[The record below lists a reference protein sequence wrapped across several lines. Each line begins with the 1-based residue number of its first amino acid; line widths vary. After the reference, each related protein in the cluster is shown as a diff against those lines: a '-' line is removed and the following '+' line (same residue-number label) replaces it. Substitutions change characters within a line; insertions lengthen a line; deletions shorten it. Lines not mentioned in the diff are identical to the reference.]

1 MSKKINSN
9 CAKCRRA
16 GVKLILKGEKCLGPK
31 CPFAKRSYAPG
42 QHGPDARRAK
52 LSGYGT
58 QLKEKQKAKRIYG
71 LIERQ
76 FSNYVTKSSAKTGD
90 TSKILLAALESR
102 LDNVVYRMGLGKSR
116 LGARQIV
123 SHGLVTVNGKKLDIP
138 SYSVRVGE
146 VVGLSTK
153 GKAKKG
159 FENIA
164 ERLSKIDAPSWL
176 SVDSKDVSA
185 KVLNVPQVDDAGFNA
200 KLVIE
205 FYSR

>member
-1 MSKKINSN
+1 MSKKINTN

-16 GVKLILKGEKCLGPK
+16 GVKLMLKGEKCLGPK

-42 QHGPDARRAK
+42 QHGPDSRRSK
-52 LSGYGT
+52 LSGYGA

-76 FSNYVTKSSAKTGD
+76 FANYVEKASKKTGD
-90 TSKILLAALESR
+90 TSKILLSMLESR

-123 SHGLVTVNGKKLDIP
+123 SHGLVRVNDKKVDVP
-138 SYSVRVGE
+138 SYNVKISD
-146 VVGLSTK
+146 VVSLGTK
-153 GKAKKG
+153 GKGKKG
-159 FENIA
+159 FENIG
-164 ERLSKIDAPSWL
+164 EKLSKTEAPAWL
-176 SVDSKDVSA
+176 SINSKDVSA
-185 KVLNVPQVDDAGFNA
+185 KVLNAPQVDDAGFNA
-200 KLVIE
+200 KSIIE

>member
-1 MSKKINSN
+1 MSKKINTN

-16 GVKLILKGEKCLGPK
+16 GVKLMLKGEKCLGPK
-31 CPFAKRSYAPG
+31 CAFAKRSYAPG
-42 QHGPDARRAK
+42 QHGPDSKRAK
-52 LSGYGT
+52 LSSYGA

-90 TSKILLAALESR
+90 TSKILLAMLESR

-116 LGARQIV
+116 LDARQIV
-123 SHGLVTVNGKKLDIP
+123 GHGLVTVNGKKLDIA
-138 SYSVRVGE
+138 SYNVKVGE

-153 GKAKKG
+153 GKGKKA
-159 FENIA
+159 FEKIA
-164 ERLSKIDAPSWL
+164 EKLAKTEAPVWL
-176 SVDSKDVSA
+176 GIDSKDISA
-185 KVLNVPQVDDAGFNA
+185 KVLNVPHVDDAGFNTKA
-200 KLVIE
+200 IIE